1 MLEPEQP
8 AQDPMSQGAARR
20 QRIAVALWGAGLA
33 AYLYLGLIR
42 PAPLFA
48 GSGGLPEPLL
58 PWLGALAL
66 LVLATTPSAWRWF
79 YLRRRQER
87 IGSPVRVAAQA
98 GRVALLCPLSIG
110 AWLCCRHL
118 STQFDSGGALAAL
131 SVMYL
136 ASALLTVSSTQRWL
150 VKRWRGR

>member
-1 MLEPEQP
+1 MLEQGQP
-8 AQDPMSQGAARR
+8 AQERIGQRATRL
-20 QRIAVALWGAGLA
+20 QRIAVVLWGAGLA
-33 AYLYLGLIR
+33 AFLYLGLIR

-48 GSGGLPEPLL
+48 GSGSLPEPLL

-79 YLRRRQER
+79 YLRRRQGR
-87 IGSPVRVAAQA
+87 VGGPVRVAAQA

-118 STQFDSGGALAAL
+118 NTQFDSGGTLAAL
-131 SVMYL
+131 SVLYL
-136 ASALLTVSSTQRWL
+136 ASALLTLSSTRHWL

>member
-1 MLEPEQP
+1 MFEPAP
-8 AQDPMSQGAARR
+8 ATQVETRPGPARWHGLAA
-20 QRIAVALWGAGLA
+20 ALWGIVLTASV
-33 AYLYLGLIR
+33 YLGLIR

-48 GSGGLPEPLL
+48 GSGSLPEPLL

-79 YLRRRQER
+79 YLRRRQAR
-87 IGSPVRVAAQA
+87 VGGPVRVAAHT

-110 AWLCCRHL
+110 AWLCCRQL
-118 STQFDSGGALAAL
+118 NTQLDSGGTLAAL
-131 SVMYL
+131 SVLYL
-136 ASALLTVSSTQRWL
+136 ASALLTLSSARHWL

>member
-1 MLEPEQP
+1 MLEPGQP
-8 AQDPMSQGAARR
+8 AHGPIGQGAARP
-20 QRIAVALWGAGLA
+20 QRIAAALWGVGLA
-33 AYLYLGLIR
+33 ASLYLGLIR

-48 GSGGLPEPLL
+48 GSGSLPEPLL

-79 YLRRRQER
+79 YLRRQQGR
-87 IGSPVRVAAQA
+87 IGGPVRIAAQA

-118 STQFDSGGALAAL
+118 NTQFASGGTLAAL
-131 SVMYL
+131 SVLYL
-136 ASALLTVSSTQRWL
+136 ASALLTLSSARQWL

>member
-1 MLEPEQP
+1 MLESEQP
-8 AQDPMSQGAARR
+8 AQERIGQGATRL
-20 QRIAVALWGAGLA
+20 QRIAVVLWGAGLA
-33 AYLYLGLIR
+33 AFLYLGLIR

-48 GSGGLPEPLL
+48 GSGSLPEPLL

-79 YLRRRQER
+79 YLRRRQAR
-87 IGSPVRVAAQA
+87 VGAPVRVAARA

-118 STQFDSGGALAAL
+118 NTQFDSGGTLAAL
-131 SVMYL
+131 SVLYL
-136 ASALLTVSSTQRWL
+136 ASALLTLSSTRHWL